1 MKQAAAKTTHAH
13 SGDELPVAGTLG
25 MDALD
30 TAWRMAVP
38 VILAAT
44 AGIFLDR
51 SLKSGPW
58 ITLVA
63 TAIGLGVS
71 GWLIKRQLA
80 ALEREERKK
89 K

>member
-13 SGDELPVAGTLG
+13 SGDELPIAGTLG
-25 MDALD
+25 IDALD

-38 VILAAT
+38 VILAAV

-51 SLKSGPW
+51 HFGSGPW
-58 ITLVA
+58 VTLGA
-63 TAIGLGVS
+63 TVVGLGIS